1 MDETVVTM
9 KNGVITSIVSNGKEL
24 PSEQVNELEN
34 KVENGKVAAIN
45 ETENNQPPIPP
56 TGSQTASSLPPSPPT
71 SSQTSTSQPENGEVA
86 ANSDSTNSQPENS
99 QQVNSQTSTSQQ
111 VNSQPTTSNGELEK
125 LITNLIIFLNAIKN
139 QYKQKLFSAQDIS
152 KIKTVVMKL
161 QTLPGYNELF
171 NPAFFSL
178 LFVFF
183 TMETF
188 HDPLNIFKQLK
199 NFVGLKDNI
208 LKFLKSETS
217 NNGYTKLENV
227 LSEIIKIINSK
238 RKDIYDILPDVF
250 KIAISKIPNIFLSKI
265 EIMLE
270 FSNFCISFAIQFLI
284 ECIQFLPL
292 IPPIPPVPQIS
303 KAIETTFFNHTSDA
317 TQIAFKM
324 AGNMPFKI
332 PGNMPLDIGMAGKM
346 PFKIPGNMPLDIG
359 MLGKMPFK
367 FGGVNKTKK
376 YRYKTKQTKN
386 NKSRYNKRKSYR
398 NKRRKSRRIKP
409 TV

>member
-1 MDETVVTM
+1 MTETVVTM
-9 KNGVITSIVSNGKEL
+9 KNGVITSIVSNGKEIHA
-24 PSEQVNELEN
+24 SELN
-34 KVENGKVAAIN
+34 KLSNDSEKILSKID
-45 ETENNQPPIPP
+45 NNS
-56 TGSQTASSLPPSPPT
+56 TSSLPPSPPAN
-71 SSQTSTSQPENGEVA
+71 SETSTSESE
-86 ANSDSTNSQPENS
+86 NSQPENS
-99 QQVNSQTSTSQQ
+99 QQVNSQPTTSQQ
-111 VNSQPTTSNGELEK
+111 VNSQPTTSNGELKK
-125 LITNLIIFLNAIKN
+125 LITNLIIFLNSIKN
-139 QYKQKLFSAQDIS
+139 QYKQQLFSAEDIS
-152 KIKTVVMKL
+152 KIKTVVTKL

-178 LFVFF
+178 LFGFF

-188 HDPLNIFKQLK
+188 RNPLNIFEQLK

-208 LKFLKSETS
+208 LNFLKSEPS

-227 LSEIIKIINSK
+227 LSEIINIINSK

-250 KIAISKIPNIFLSKI
+250 KIAIGKIPNIFLSKI

-317 TQIAFKM
+317 TQIAFKI
-324 AGNMPFKI
+324 AGNMPLGMA
-332 PGNMPLDIGMAGKM
+332 GNMPLDIGMAGKM

-359 MLGKMPFK
+359 MIGKMPFK